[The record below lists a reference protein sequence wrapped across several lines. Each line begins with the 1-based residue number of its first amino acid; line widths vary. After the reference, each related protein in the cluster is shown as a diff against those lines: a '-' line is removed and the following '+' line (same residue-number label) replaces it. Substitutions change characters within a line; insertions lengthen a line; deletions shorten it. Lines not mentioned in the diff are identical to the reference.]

1 MKFELEPYNRGVSD
15 EVMLED
21 LRKVA
26 SKLAKESVTQKEYDK
41 NGGRFAAATIKKR
54 IGWCKAHELAG
65 LKKNRNY
72 KITREECIAGIKQ
85 IAEKLKKT
93 AITKK
98 EYFANV
104 EFSERIIYRL
114 FDSWKVFVESAGLHV
129 TPGYHEP
136 ATEDQLFE
144 NIERIWEL
152 LGRQPKTSDFS
163 ESFSRFSARTYAKR
177 FGSLRKAL
185 EAFVAS
191 VAIEGAAQAENSRK
205 QISEILPQQSTLKVH
220 KTSRTVSWRMRFL
233 VMRRDDFKCCID
245 GKSPATHPGTVLVVD
260 HITPWDVGGETV
272 MENLQTLCEPC
283 NGGKS
288 NLPMKES

>member
-1 MKFELEPYNRGVSD
+1 
-15 EVMLED
+15 MLED

-26 SKLAKESVTQKEYDK
+26 SKLAREFVTQEEYDK
-41 NGGRFAAATIKKR
+41 NGGRFASATIKRR

-65 LKKNRNY
+65 LKKSRNY

-93 AITKK
+93 VITK
-98 EYFANV
+98 EEFFANGGSGKRV
-104 EFSERIIYRL
+104 IYRH
-114 FDSWKVFVESAGLHV
+114 FGSWKAFVEGAGLSV
-129 TPGYHEP
+129 SPEYHEP
-136 ATEDQLFE
+136 ANEDQLFE
-144 NIERIWEL
+144 NIEKIWEL

-163 ESFSRFSARTYAKR
+163 ESISCFSASTYKRR

-191 VAIEGAAQAENSRK
+191 VAMEGTAQVENSPK
-205 QISEILPQQSTLKVH
+205 QIAEITPQQSALKVH
-220 KTSRTVSWRMRFL
+220 KTSLTVSWRMRFL
-233 VMRRDDFKCCID
+233 VMRRDDFKCRID

-260 HITPWDVGGETV
+260 HVTPWDAGGETV

-288 NLPMKES
+288 NLPMKLNYETT